1 MKENKKQKKSNP
13 VAKDLRTPKYKQR
26 LVENKK
32 IYDRKKEVAVPEA
45 LSDSLFHPK
54 ITGKQR
60 KFILLLVHSEGL
72 RTATHCAINA
82 GYAKESAVVRA
93 SELQNPERYPLVAKA
108 IESERRAIV
117 ERYKCTQERSLS
129 TLARIRDQAS
139 ESGNWNAAVAA
150 ETRRGQIAGL
160 YVDKKEIL
168 TGTIDSMNREE
179 VEKKLQD
186 LKEQYSIT
194 ADFEELKEMKQIENK
209 A

>member
-1 MKENKKQKKSNP
+1 MEENKQE
-13 VAKDLRTPKYKQR
+13 L
-26 LVENKK
+26 
-32 IYDRKKEVAVPEA
+32 IIPEP
-45 LSDSLFHPK
+45 LSDALFHPK

-60 KFILLLVHSEGL
+60 KFALLLVHSEGL
-72 RTATHCAINA
+72 QTATHCAVQA
-82 GYAKESAVVRA
+82 GYAKNSAVVRA
-93 SELQNPERYPLVAKA
+93 SELQHPEKYPLVARA

-129 TLARIRDQAS
+129 TLARIRDKAS

-194 ADFEELKEMKQIENK
+194 ADFEELKDMKQIDNK
-209 A
+209 S

>member
-1 MKENKKQKKSNP
+1 MEENKELLIPQAFSD
-13 VAKDLRTPKYKQR
+13 DLF
-26 LVENKK
+26 N
-32 IYDRKKEVAVPEA
+32 
-45 LSDSLFHPK
+45 PK

-72 RTATHCAINA
+72 KTARQCAIEA
-82 GYAKESAVVRA
+82 GFAVGSAVVRA
-93 SELQNPERYPLVAKA
+93 SELQNPEKYPLVAGA
-108 IESERRAIV
+108 IESERRAIA

-129 TLARIRDQAS
+129 TLARIRDKAS

-168 TGTIDSMNREE
+168 TGTIDSMSRDE

-186 LKEQYSIT
+186 LKEQYSIEST
-194 ADFEELKEMKQIENK
+194 FEEIKEVENK
-209 A
+209 GCL

>member
-1 MKENKKQKKSNP
+1 MEENKKE
-13 VAKDLRTPKYKQR
+13 LT
-26 LVENKK
+26 L
-32 IYDRKKEVAVPEA
+32 PEP
-45 LSDSLFHPK
+45 LSDALFHPK

-60 KFILLLVHSEGL
+60 KFIILLVHSEGL
-72 RTATHCAINA
+72 HTATHCAFNA
-82 GYAKESAVVRA
+82 GYAKDSAVVRA
-93 SELQNPERYPLVAKA
+93 SELQNPEKYPLVAKA

-129 TLARIRDQAS
+129 TFARIRDKAS

-194 ADFEELKEMKQIENK
+194 ADFEELKDMKQIDNK
-209 A
+209 S

>member
-1 MKENKKQKKSNP
+1 MEENKEKQ
-13 VAKDLRTPKYKQR
+13 D
-26 LVENKK
+26 
-32 IYDRKKEVAVPEA
+32 IIIPEA
-45 LSDSLFHPK
+45 LSDALFHHK

-72 RTATHCAINA
+72 HTATHCALQA
-82 GYAKESAVVRA
+82 GYAKDSAVVRA
-93 SELQNPERYPLVAKA
+93 SELQNPEKYPLVAKA

-129 TLARIRDQAS
+129 TLARIRDKAS

-150 ETRRGQIAGL
+150 GTRRGQIAGL

-168 TGTIDSMNREE
+168 TGTIDGMSREE

-186 LKEQYSIT
+186 LKEQYSIET
-194 ADFEELKEMKQIENK
+194 TFDEVKDMKQIENK
-209 A
+209 S

>member
-1 MKENKKQKKSNP
+1 MKENKELQEQVFIP
-13 VAKDLRTPKYKQR
+13 DP
-26 LVENKK
+26 
-32 IYDRKKEVAVPEA
+32 
-45 LSDSLFHPK
+45 LSDALFNPK

-60 KFILLLVHSEGL
+60 KFALLLVHSEGL
-72 RTATHCAINA
+72 HTATHCAIQA
-82 GYAKESAVVRA
+82 GYAKDSAVVRA
-93 SELQNPERYPLVAKA
+93 SELQHPEKYPLVAKA

-129 TLARIRDQAS
+129 TLARIRDKAS

-194 ADFEELKEMKQIENK
+194 ADFEELKDMKQIDNK
-209 A
+209 S